1 MGKALN
7 LSSVSTCVLLVYN
20 PTYLCMVSFTTA
32 MPSPYIY
39 KMTTRWL
46 TILHQE
52 GVWSK
57 LVYPEVQ

>member
-1 MGKALN
+1 LN

-46 TILHQE
+46 TILHP
-52 GVWSK
+52 GDAHDIYK
-57 LVYPEVQ
+57 MTTR